1 MLVLFQR
8 THMGRREEERKTKAA
23 SVALDNAQTQL
34 DHATEKLR
42 EATAKLDSALERQ
55 AIRLYRARNGLT
67 VVAMSGTTGQDRAG
81 KRECRAGR
89 DRHEHAGVY
98 VVVTL

>member
-23 SVALDNAQTQL
+23 SVALDNVQTQL

-55 AIRLYRARNGLT
+55 AISIC
-67 VVAMSGTTGQDRAG
+67 SGCGHVL
-81 KRECRAGR
+81 ELCVWGR
-89 DRHEHAGVY
+89 HGWTRSRRKA
-98 VVVTL
+98 